1 MNMCSRYINN
11 RTNVWGRVL
20 MNNCIVYARYE
31 SKSFLPLSQQIERKD
46 RFKQRWTVRTLFLT
60 VLVAISFFFGFLVQ
74 ANATGKDDQAVVS
87 LDSAEASIYEQLAG
101 YDSYTNVSNISSS
114 TLSRPTIID
123 VAPGDSLWSIA
134 NEYANGQSVRSFIR
148 DIQRLN
154 ELDSTVLQVG
164 QILHLPSGD

>member
-1 MNMCSRYINN
+1 
-11 RTNVWGRVL
+11 

-74 ANATGKDDQAVVS
+74 ANATGKNDIAVIS
-87 LDSAEASIYEQLAG
+87 LDSVEASNNELLANG
-101 YDSYTNVSNISSS
+101 DFYISNVSSASSS
-114 TLSRPTIID
+114 GISGPAIID

-134 NEYANGQSVRSFIR
+134 NEYANGRSIRSYIR

-154 ELDSTVLQVG
+154 GLHGSVLQIG
-164 QILHLPSGD
+164 QILHLPTSD